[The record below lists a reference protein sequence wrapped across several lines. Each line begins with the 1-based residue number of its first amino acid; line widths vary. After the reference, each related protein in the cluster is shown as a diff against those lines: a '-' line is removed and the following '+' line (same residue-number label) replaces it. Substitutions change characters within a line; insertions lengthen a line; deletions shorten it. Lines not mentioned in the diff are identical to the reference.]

1 MSYTLVQTSTRCR
14 LAERPR
20 VWGTRPGLPIQSTA
34 MSQKYADRE
43 KSPGLTLAD
52 VPLKALPT
60 VKLSREDIQRAL
72 DLAEKRNDSAIDEG
86 VVFGSRTALS
96 SHQIGLLGE
105 LAVAR
110 LYGLNVDANAYTQGD
125 DGTDLSLHGTT
136 IDVKST
142 ATRKMH
148 RPDLLVRPDKP
159 LKSELYVRT
168 HVFDW
173 TASSARI
180 RIIGC
185 ASREKVK
192 DQIPEP
198 YPEDTLNR
206 VVRADEM
213 DFLPLISPA
222 DC

>member
-1 MSYTLVQTSTRCR
+1 
-14 LAERPR
+14 
-20 VWGTRPGLPIQSTA
+20 
-34 MSQKYADRE
+34 MSQKHLDRE
-43 KSPGLTLAD
+43 KSLGLTPAE

-60 VKLSREDIQRAL
+60 VKLSREDIRRAL

-86 VVFGSRTALS
+86 VVFGDQTALS
-96 SHQIGLLGE
+96 SHQTGLLGE

-110 LYGLNVDANAYTQGD
+110 LYGLNVDENAYKQGD
-125 DGTDLSLHGTT
+125 DGIDLSLHGTS

-142 ATRKMH
+142 ATRQMS
-148 RPDLLVRPDKP
+148 RPDLLVRANKP
-159 LKSELYVRT
+159 LKSELYIRT
-168 HVFDW
+168 HVFDC
-173 TASSARI
+173 TASRARI

-185 ASREKVK
+185 ASKEKVK
-192 DQIPEP
+192 DQMPEP